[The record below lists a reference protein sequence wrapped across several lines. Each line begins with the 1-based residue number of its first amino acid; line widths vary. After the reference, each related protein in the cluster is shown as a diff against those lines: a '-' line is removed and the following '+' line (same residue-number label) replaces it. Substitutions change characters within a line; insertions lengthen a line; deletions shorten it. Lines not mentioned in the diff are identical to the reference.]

1 MTNQKIPHEPK
12 TMTNLFLLAFAG
24 LCLTIALA
32 IAWVLGVTLFFPDG
46 VLAGLLVERADIIRA
61 HIDYLMM
68 AQFLF
73 IFFLLF
79 RQYSIDP
86 PVWVVAACCFGAF
99 FNPLA
104 FLVRGLTPKLSIVA
118 AIPVEAHFPFQA
130 GLSFTLTTIGFLTA
144 IALVVRAAWKSR
156 TVRN

>member
-1 MTNQKIPHEPK
+1 MTNQKISHEPM

-24 LCLTIALA
+24 LCLAIALA

-46 VLAGLLVERADIIRA
+46 GLAGLLVERADIIRA

-79 RQYSIDP
+79 RQYAIDP
-86 PVWVVAACCFGAF
+86 PAWVVAACCFGAF

-104 FLVRGLTPKLSIVA
+104 FLVRGLTPKPSVT
-118 AIPVEAHFPFQA
+118 IPAEAHFPFQA
-130 GLSFTLTTIGFLTA
+130 GLSFTLTTVGFLA
-144 IALVVRAAWKSR
+144 AVALVVRAAWKLR
-156 TVRN
+156 PAKNGG

>member
-1 MTNQKIPHEPK
+1 M

-32 IAWVLGVTLFFPDG
+32 IAWVLGITLFFPDG
-46 VLAGLLVERADIIRA
+46 VLAGFLVERADIIRA

-86 PVWVVAACCFGAF
+86 PIWVVAACCFGAF

-104 FLVRGLTPKLSIVA
+104 FLIRGLTPKPSV

-130 GLSFTLTTIGFLTA
+130 GLSFTLTTVGFLA
-144 IALVVRAAWKSR
+144 VVVLVIRAVLKSR
-156 TVRN
+156 SVSD

>member
-1 MTNQKIPHEPK
+1 M

-32 IAWVLGVTLFFPDG
+32 IAWVLGITLFFPDG
-46 VLAGLLVERADIIRA
+46 VLAGFLVERADIIRA

-86 PVWVVAACCFGAF
+86 PIWVVAACCFGAF

-104 FLVRGLTPKLSIVA
+104 FLIRGLTPKPSVVIS
-118 AIPVEAHFPFQA
+118 VEAHFPFQA
-130 GLSFTLTTIGFLTA
+130 GLSFTLTTVGFLA
-144 IALVVRAAWKSR
+144 VVVLVIRAVLKSR
-156 TVRN
+156 SVSD

>member
-1 MTNQKIPHEPK
+1 
-12 TMTNLFLLAFAG
+12 MTNLFLVAFAG
-24 LCLTIALA
+24 LCLAMALT

-68 AQFLF
+68 SQFLF

-79 RQYSIDP
+79 RQYAIDP

-99 FNPLA
+99 FNPLS
-104 FLVRGLTPKLSIVA
+104 FLVRGLTPKPSVVA

-130 GLSFTLTTIGFLTA
+130 GLSFTLTTVGFLTA
-144 IALVVRAAWKSR
+144 VVLVVRAAWKLRS
-156 TVRN
+156 VKD